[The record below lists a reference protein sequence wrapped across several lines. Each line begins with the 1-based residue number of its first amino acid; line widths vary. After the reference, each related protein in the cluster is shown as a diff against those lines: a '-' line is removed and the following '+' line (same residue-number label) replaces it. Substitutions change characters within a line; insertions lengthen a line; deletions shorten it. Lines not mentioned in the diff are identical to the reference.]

1 MACLEVAGTLLSESF
16 VVGQAAHMGMTP
28 FQKRKQMNSR
38 LFLYSAL
45 FFVLILIYDA
55 WEQTKPINQSTN
67 LQEPTIPATENT
79 NKKLNKNNHEE
90 ALTIPSNQKLE
101 TEKYISVTT
110 DTLKV
115 KISLKDGALVS
126 SELLNFKKEFKENSE
141 NVFLLDNRKTEY
153 IARADL
159 QSKTV
164 KQPTA
169 YLSHKNKYVMNGDTL
184 SVTIRAKTKDKFKIE
199 KKYVFSRSSHLINI
213 TQTIENNSNASLEWR
228 QFNTLHR
235 GPELGGN
242 AMLYT
247 YTGAVYY
254 DDEAKFNKIT
264 FEDIEESNFL
274 YKTASSWIGM
284 IQHYFFTAWIP
295 GNNSL
300 KQTIY
305 TRKLQNESYL
315 IGTVTDYLLVEPGKN
330 ITFDSR
336 LYVGP
341 KTISEISHI
350 APGIDLTVDYGIL
363 TFLAAPLFWVL
374 DKLHHISGNWGWAI
388 IFLTILIKLLFFKL
402 SETSYK
408 SMAKM
413 KKLAPRMNALKERY
427 ADDKQKF
434 SEALMKVYK
443 EEKVNP
449 LGGCLPILIQ
459 IPVFIALYWVIIE
472 SVEIRHAPFLAWITD
487 LSSQDPYYVL
497 PILMGVSMYIQ
508 QKLNPPPTDPMQ
520 QKIFLALP
528 FIFTALFATFPSGLV
543 LYWFVNNV
551 LSIAQQY
558 VINKRLA
565 V

>member
-1 MACLEVAGTLLSESF
+1 
-16 VVGQAAHMGMTP
+16 
-28 FQKRKQMNSR
+28 MNSR

-55 WEQTKPINQSTN
+55 WEQAS
-67 LQEPTIPATENT
+67 PTSQIVDQPPPLIPATEDA
-79 NKKLNKNNHEE
+79 NKKPSENNYRKEQD
-90 ALTIPSNQKLE
+90 IPSSEALE
-101 TEKYISVTT
+101 TEDFITIRT

-115 KISLKDGALVS
+115 KVSLKDGSIVS
-126 SELLNFKKEFKENSE
+126 SELLNFKKEFKTGSE
-141 NVFLLDNRKTEY
+141 NIFLLNNKSEEYIARVDIQSKTEKKPISYNSNKTEY
-153 IARADL
+153 IMDGDSL
-159 QSKTV
+159 NVIIKSKT
-164 KQPTA
+164 
-169 YLSHKNKYVMNGDTL
+169 KNN
-184 SVTIRAKTKDKFKIE
+184 INIE
-199 KKYVFSRSSHLINI
+199 KKYIFNKSSHLINVEQSI
-213 TQTIENNSNASLEWR
+213 KNNSNSNIEWR

-235 GPELGGN
+235 GPELNGN
-242 AMLYT
+242 TMLYT
-247 YTGAVYY
+247 YTGAAYY
-254 DDEAKFNKIT
+254 DDETKFNKIT
-264 FEDIEESNFL
+264 FEDIEEGNFL
-274 YKTASSWIGM
+274 YKTASSWVGM

-295 GNNSL
+295 GNNNL

-305 TRKLQNESYL
+305 TRKLNNESYL
-315 IGTVTDYLLVEPGKN
+315 IGIVTDYLLVKPGESVVFN
-330 ITFDSR
+330 SR
-336 LYVGP
+336 LYAGP
-341 KTISEISHI
+341 KTVSEISNI
-350 APGIDLTVDYGIL
+350 SPGIDLTVDYGVL

-374 DKLHHISGNWGWAI
+374 DKLYYISGNWGWAI
-388 IFLTILIKLLFFKL
+388 ILLTILIKILFFKL

-413 KKLAPRMNALKERY
+413 KKLTPRMNALKERY
-427 ADDKQKF
+427 ADDKKKF

-472 SVEIRHAPFLAWITD
+472 SVEMRHAPFLAWIND

-497 PILMGVSMYIQ
+497 PVLMGVSMYIQ

-528 FIFTALFATFPSGLV
+528 FVFTALFATFPSGLV
-543 LYWFVNNV
+543 LYWFVNNI
-551 LSIAQQY
+551 LSITQQY